1 MADDASAPLRIG
13 SNQHAETIPLE
24 DIDVSDLELWRINS
38 HWAYFARLRR
48 EDPVHYCRSS
58 QFGPYWSVTK
68 FDDIMAVDTNHEV
81 FSSDIR
87 RGGIS
92 IYDEGSGD
100 APALPMF
107 IAMDPPKHDHQRKV
121 ASPIVAPANLARMED
136 LIRSRAAKI
145 LDELPVGETFDWVE
159 RVSIELTTQMLATL
173 FDFPFEDRRLL
184 TYWSNVATTFPEPGA
199 LVETEQ
205 EANDILMECLEYF
218 VRLWNERVN
227 AEPAFNLV
235 SMLAHGEATRDMT
248 PMEYLGNI
256 ILLIV
261 GGNDTTRNTITGSV
275 LALNQN
281 PDQYQQL
288 REHPALIPSM
298 VSETI
303 RWQTPLAHMR
313 RTATR
318 DTELGGKRIAKG
330 DKVIMWYVS
339 GNRDESAIERAD
351 EYIVDRERPRHHMSF
366 GFGIH
371 RCMGNRL
378 AEMQL
383 RIVWEEILKRY
394 PVIEVVE
401 EPVYVA
407 SPFTKGYSSLK
418 VRIPPSETLAPRAAP
433 ASEPRPLP
441 PKPVPH
447 RQPASVLVAAS
458 LVSAAAALLFNVMPA
473 LLTAAASRFSL
484 DAGQIG
490 VVGSSY
496 LAGFAV
502 VAATSNQW
510 LGRFNWRALV
520 VGGTAASVAAL
531 AAAGLSQSFGALLA
545 ALVVAGAGLGV
556 LYTLCIAVISEN
568 QAPDSAFGVKLTA
581 EVALGGAALLTLT
594 GFAIPHWGFSGAA
607 LALAAMVAVAAL
619 AGLPG
624 FPARRALTPP
634 AERFSMK
641 GRPGGFGA
649 TLRAVTRDW
658 APWSGLAGLF
668 ISFAGLSALWAFVTQ
683 IAPTFGVSDQ
693 AASGAFMAA
702 LVASGAAGIAAA
714 VMGDRFGRATP
725 LAAGLVL
732 AIAGAA
738 ALEWGHGFSGYLA
751 GVVLAVG
758 LWNFPMAYQ
767 MGMIASADE
776 RGHVA
781 VLMPAALAIGGAV
794 GPVLAGALLTGA
806 HGYGPLYALFAG
818 ATAAGLIAFVALGRR
833 LAESVK
839 R

>member
-1 MADDASAPLRIG
+1 MADDAAAARTLQDANSIA
-13 SNQHAETIPLE
+13 LE
-24 DIDVSDLELWRINS
+24 DIDVSNLDLWRTNS
-38 HWAYFARLRR
+38 HWPYFARLRR
-48 EDPVHYCRSS
+48 EDPVHYCRAS

-68 FDDIMAVDTNHEV
+68 FNDIMAVETNHEV
-81 FSSDIR
+81 FSSDVR

-92 IYDEGSGD
+92 IFDEGSGE
-100 APALPMF
+100 APVLPMF

-121 ASPIVAPANLARMED
+121 VSPIVAPANLARMED

-159 RVSIELTTQMLATL
+159 KVSIELTTQMLATL

-184 TYWSNVATTFPEPGA
+184 TYWSNVATTFPAPGE
-199 LVETEQ
+199 LVETEAEQ
-205 EANDILMECLEYF
+205 TAILMECLEYF

-227 AEPAFNLV
+227 AEPAFNLI
-235 SMLAHGEATRDMT
+235 SMLAQAEATQDMA

-261 GGNDTTRNTITGSV
+261 GGNDTTRNSITGSV

-281 PDQYQQL
+281 PDQYQKL
-288 REHPALIPSM
+288 RDHPELIPSM

-313 RTATR
+313 RTATQ
-318 DTELGGKRIAKG
+318 DTELGGKHIAKG

-339 GNRDESAIERAD
+339 GNRDETVIERPD
-351 EYIVDRERPRHHMSF
+351 EYIIDRERARHHISF

-394 PVIEVVE
+394 PKIEVVD

-407 SPFTKGYSSLK
+407 SPFTKGYASLK

-433 ASEPRPLP
+433 AEAARSLP
-441 PKPVPH
+441 PKPVAY
-447 RQPASVLVAAS
+447 RQPLGVLVAAS
-458 LVSAAAALLFNVMPA
+458 VVSAAAALLFNVMPA
-473 LLTAAASRFSL
+473 LLTAAATRFSL

-490 VVGSSY
+490 IVGSSY
-496 LAGFAV
+496 LAGFAL

-520 VGGTAASVAAL
+520 GGGTAVSVVSL
-531 AAAGLSQSFGALLA
+531 AACGLVPTYGALLA
-545 ALVVAGAGLGV
+545 ALVIAGASLGV
-556 LYTLCIAVISEN
+556 LYTLCIAVVSEN
-568 QAPDSAFGVKLTA
+568 QRPDPAFGVKLTA
-581 EVALGGAALLTLT
+581 EVVLGGVALVALS
-594 GFAIPHWGFSGAA
+594 GFAIPQWGFSGAA
-607 LALAAMVAVAAL
+607 FALAAIVGVTALSGLAA
-619 AGLPG
+619 

-634 AERFSMK
+634 AERFTMK
-641 GRPGGFGA
+641 GRRSGFA
-649 TLRAVTRDW
+649 AVLRDW

-668 ISFAGLSALWAFVTQ
+668 VSFAGLSALWAFLTQ
-683 IAPTFGVSDQ
+683 LAPTFGVSSR
-693 AASGAFMAA
+693 AASSAFMIA
-702 LVASGAAGIAAA
+702 LVVSGVAGIAAA
-714 VMGDRFGRATP
+714 TIGDRLGRARP
-725 LAAGLVL
+725 LAVGMLL

-738 ALEWGHGFSGYLA
+738 ALQWGHGFPGYLV

-758 LWNFPMAYQ
+758 VWNFPMAYQ

-781 VLMPAALAIGGAV
+781 VLMPAALAIGGAL
-794 GPVLAGALLTGA
+794 GPVLAGSLLANA

-818 ATAAGLIAFVALGRR
+818 GTAVGLVAFIALGRR
-833 LAESVK
+833 LATAGG
-839 R
+839 RP

>member
-1 MADDASAPLRIG
+1 MADDAHYPKSTVDAYAMPI
-13 SNQHAETIPLE
+13 EE
-24 DIDVSDLELWRINS
+24 IDVSKLDLWRTNTY
-38 HWAYFARLRR
+38 WPYFERLRR
-48 EDPVHYCRSS
+48 EDPVHYCRDS

-68 FDDIMAVDTNHEV
+68 FNDIMAVETNHAV
-81 FSSDIR
+81 FSSEV
-87 RGGIS
+87 GHYGIS

-100 APALPMF
+100 APVLPMF
-107 IAMDPPKHDHQRKV
+107 IAMDPPRHDHQRKV
-121 ASPIVAPANLARMED
+121 VSPIVAPANLARMED

-159 RVSIELTTQMLATL
+159 KVSVELTTQMLATL

-184 TYWSNVATTFPEPGA
+184 TYWSNVATTFPAPGE
-199 LVETEQ
+199 LVETEEEQ
-205 EANDILMECLEYF
+205 TEILMECLEYF
-218 VRLWNERVN
+218 VRLWNQRVN
-227 AEPAFNLV
+227 AEPEFNLI

-281 PDQYQQL
+281 PDQYQKL
-288 REHPALIPSM
+288 RDHPELIPSM

-313 RTATR
+313 RTATQ

-339 GNRDESAIERAD
+339 GNRDETAIERPDA
-351 EYIVDRERPRHHMSF
+351 YIIDRERARHHVSF

-394 PVIEVVE
+394 PKIEVVG

-418 VRIPPSETLAPRAAP
+418 VRIPPSEILAPRTAP
-433 ASEPRPLP
+433 AQVVPPLP
-441 PKPVPH
+441 SKPTAY
-447 RQPASVLVAAS
+447 RQPLGVLAAAS

-473 LLTAAASRFSL
+473 LLTAAATRFSL

-520 VGGTAASVAAL
+520 GGGVAVSVISL
-531 AAAGLSQSFGALLA
+531 AAGGFATTYGALLA
-545 ALVVAGAGLGV
+545 ALVVAGASLGV
-556 LYTLCIAVISEN
+556 LYTLCIAVISESHR
-568 QAPDSAFGVKLTA
+568 PDSAFGVKLTA
-581 EVALGGAALLTLT
+581 EVVLGGAALLALS
-594 GFAIPHWGFSGAA
+594 GFAIPRWGFSGALLV
-607 LALAAMVAVAAL
+607 LAGFVGVAAL
-619 AGLPG
+619 AGLAA

-634 AERFSMK
+634 AERFAMK
-641 GRPGGFGA
+641 GRRGGV
-649 TLRAVTRDW
+649 RAMLRDW

-668 ISFAGLSALWAFVTQ
+668 VSFAGLSALWAFLTQ
-683 IAPTFGVSDQ
+683 LAPTFGVSGQ
-693 AASGAFMAA
+693 AASVAFMAA
-702 LVASGAAGIAAA
+702 LVVSGAAGIAAA
-714 VMGDRFGRATP
+714 VMGDRFGRARP
-725 LAAGLVL
+725 LAVGMLL

-738 ALEWGHGFSGYLA
+738 ALQWGHGFSGYLI

-781 VLMPAALAIGGAV
+781 VLMPAALAIGGAL
-794 GPVLAGALLTGA
+794 GPVLAGALLTGG
-806 HGYGPLYALFAG
+806 HGYAPLYALFAV
-818 ATAAGLIAFVALGRR
+818 ATSLGLSAFIALGRR
-833 LAESVK
+833 LAPSTRGRK
-839 R
+839 

>member
-1 MADDASAPLRIG
+1 MADDAGAAPKLKAM
-13 SNQHAETIPLE
+13 QDPETIALE
-24 DIDVSDLELWRINS
+24 DIDVSELELWRTNS
-38 HWAYFARLRR
+38 YWPYFARLRR

-58 QFGPYWSVTK
+58 QFGPYWSVTR
-68 FDDIMAVDTNHEV
+68 FDDIMAVETNHEV
-81 FSSDIR
+81 FSSDVR

-121 ASPIVAPANLARMED
+121 VSPIVAPANLARMED

-145 LDELPVGETFDWVE
+145 LDELPIGETFDWVE
-159 RVSIELTTQMLATL
+159 KVSIELTTQMLATL

-184 TYWSNVATTFPEPGA
+184 TYWSNVATTFPAPGA
-199 LVETEQ
+199 LVETETEQ
-205 EANDILMECLEYF
+205 TAVLMECLEYF
-218 VRLWNERVN
+218 VQLWNERVN
-227 AEPAFNLV
+227 AAPEFNLI

-261 GGNDTTRNTITGSV
+261 GGNDTTRNTITGSI
-275 LALNQN
+275 LALNRF
-281 PDQYQQL
+281 PDQYQKL
-288 REHPALIPSM
+288 REHPELIPSM

-339 GNRDESAIERAD
+339 GNRDETVIERPD
-351 EYIVDRERPRHHMSF
+351 EYVIDRERARHHISF

-394 PVIEVVE
+394 PRIEVVD

-407 SPFTKGYSSLK
+407 SPFTKGYVSLK
-418 VRIPPSETLAPRAAP
+418 VWIPASEALAPRPAP
-433 ASEPRPLP
+433 AEVVQPLP
-441 PKPVPH
+441 PKPVAY
-447 RQPASVLVAAS
+447 RQPLRVLVAAS
-458 LVSAAAALLFNVMPA
+458 MVSAAAALLFNVMPA
-473 LLTAAASRFSL
+473 LLTAAATRFSL

-502 VAATSNQW
+502 VAATSNLW
-510 LGRFNWRALV
+510 LPRFNWRALV
-520 VGGTAASVAAL
+520 AGGAAISVVGL
-531 AAAGLSQSFGALLA
+531 AACAFATSYGALLT
-545 ALVVAGAGLGV
+545 ALGVAGASLGV

-568 QAPDSAFGVKLTA
+568 HRPDAAFGIKLTA
-581 EVALGGAALLTLT
+581 EVVLGGAALVVLSGL
-594 GFAIPHWGFSGAA
+594 AIPRWGFSGAA
-607 LALAAMVAVAAL
+607 LALAAMAGVVAF
-619 AGLPG
+619 AGLFA

-634 AERFSMK
+634 AERFAMK
-641 GRPGGFGA
+641 GQGVGVSA
-649 TLRAVTRDW
+649 MLRDW
-658 APWSGLAGLF
+658 AAWSGLAGLF
-668 ISFAGLSALWAFVTQ
+668 VSFAGLSALWAFLTEL
-683 IAPTFGVSDQ
+683 APTFGVSNQ
-693 AASGAFMAA
+693 AASGAFMVA
-702 LVASGAAGIAAA
+702 LVVSGAAGIVAA
-714 VMGDRFGRATP
+714 VLGDRLGRARP
-725 LAAGLVL
+725 LAVGMLLALVG
-732 AIAGAA
+732 AGA
-738 ALEWGHGFSGYLA
+738 LQWGHGLPGYTV

-781 VLMPAALAIGGAV
+781 VLMPAALAIGGAL
-794 GPVLAGALLTGA
+794 GPLLAGELLTGG
-806 HGYGPLYALFAG
+806 HGFSPLYALFAA
-818 ATAAGLIAFVALGRR
+818 ATALGLAAFVALGRQ
-833 LAESVK
+833 LA
-839 R
+839 RAARGPR

>member
-1 MADDASAPLRIG
+1 MADDAGARIRAI
-13 SNQHAETIPLE
+13 QDAETIALE
-24 DIDVSDLELWRINS
+24 DIDVSNVELWRTNS
-38 HWAYFARLRR
+38 HWPYFARLRR
-48 EDPVHYCRSS
+48 EDPVHYCRQS

-68 FDDIMAVDTNHEV
+68 FDDIMAVDTNHDV

-92 IYDEGSGD
+92 IYDEGSGE
-100 APALPMF
+100 APPLPMF
-107 IAMDPPKHDHQRKV
+107 IAMDRPHHDDQRKV
-121 ASPIVAPANLARMED
+121 VSPIVAPTNLVRMED

-159 RVSIELTTQMLATL
+159 KVSIELTTQMLATL
-173 FDFPFEDRRLL
+173 FDFPFEDRHLL
-184 TYWSNVATTFPEPGA
+184 TYWSNVTTTFPAPGE

-205 EANDILMECLEYF
+205 EQTAVLMECLEYF
-218 VRLWNERVN
+218 VRLWNQRVN

-235 SMLAHGEATRDMT
+235 SMLAHGESTRDMT

-281 PDQYQQL
+281 PDAYQKL
-288 REHPALIPSM
+288 REHPELIPSM

-313 RTATR
+313 RTAVQ
-318 DTELGGKRIAKG
+318 DTELGGKLIKKG

-339 GNRDESAIERAD
+339 GNRDEAAIERPD
-351 EYIVDRERPRHHMSF
+351 EYIIDRERPRHHMSF

-383 RIVWEEILKRY
+383 RVIWEEILERY
-394 PVIEVVE
+394 PKIEVVG

-407 SPFTKGYSSLK
+407 SPFTRGYASLK
-418 VRIPPSETLAPRAAP
+418 VRIPPSDDLAPRAAP
-433 ASEPRPLP
+433 AREAKPLP
-441 PKPVPH
+441 PKPVAY
-447 RQPASVLVAAS
+447 RQPTRVLAAAS

-484 DAGQIG
+484 NDGQIG
-490 VVGSSY
+490 IVGSSY
-496 LAGFAV
+496 LAGFAL
-502 VAATSNQW
+502 VAVFSNQW
-510 LGRFNWRALV
+510 IRRLNWRALV
-520 VGGTAASVAAL
+520 GGATAVSV
-531 AAAGLSQSFGALLA
+531 LSLGACGVATTYETLLA
-545 ALVVAGAGLGV
+545 ALVVAGASLGV

-568 QAPDSAFGVKLTA
+568 HRPDPAFGIKLTF
-581 EVALGGAALLTLT
+581 EVVLGGAALLVLA
-594 GFAIPHWGFSGAA
+594 GFAIPRWGFSGAA
-607 LALAAMVAVAAL
+607 FALAAIVGIAAL
-619 AGLPG
+619 AGLIG

-634 AERFSMK
+634 AERFTMK
-641 GRPGGFGA
+641 GGRGGA
-649 TLRAVTRDW
+649 AAVRRDW
-658 APWSGLAGLF
+658 PAWSGLAGLF
-668 ISFAGLSALWAFVTQ
+668 VSFAGLSALWAFLTQ
-683 IAPTFGVSDQ
+683 LAPTFGVSDQ
-693 AASGAFMAA
+693 AASNAFMAA
-702 LVASGAAGIAAA
+702 LVASGVAGVLAA
-714 VMGDRFGRATP
+714 VMGDRFGRAKP
-725 LAAGLVL
+725 LAIGMLL

-738 ALEWGHGFSGYLA
+738 ALQWGHGFPGYLV
-751 GVVLAVG
+751 GVTLAVG

-767 MGMIASADE
+767 MGMIATADE

-794 GPVLAGALLTGA
+794 GPALAGLLLT
-806 HGYGPLYALFAG
+806 HGHDYAPLYALFAG
-818 ATAAGLIAFVALGRR
+818 ATAVGLFAFVALGQR
-833 LAESVK
+833 LAA
-839 R
+839 RTGR